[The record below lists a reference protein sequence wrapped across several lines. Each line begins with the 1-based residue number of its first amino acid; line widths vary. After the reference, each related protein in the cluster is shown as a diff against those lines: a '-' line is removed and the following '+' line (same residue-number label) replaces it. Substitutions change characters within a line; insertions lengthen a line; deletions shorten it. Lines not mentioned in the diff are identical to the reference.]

1 MEQVYLKEQLI
12 LKYRDETVP
21 LWRMLSIMFFEPVT
35 RTDSYLAGSED
46 LEHEW
51 QAVRDEF
58 HRVLLFVDAA
68 ELLQE
73 TLDQRPTVLVEA
85 RAQRLKPSVQSPGD
99 PWETDSA
106 VNTHGCRHKLC
117 V

>member
-1 MEQVYLKEQLI
+1 
-12 LKYRDETVP
+12 
-21 LWRMLSIMFFEPVT
+21 MLSIVFFEPVT

-46 LEHEW
+46 LEHER
-51 QAVRDEF
+51 QAVRDEL

-73 TLDQRPTVLVEA
+73 TLDQRPAVLVEA
-85 RAQRLKPSVQSPGD
+85 RAQGLKPSVQSPGD

-106 VNTHGCRHKLC
+106 VNTHGCRHKLR